1 MEAML
6 DHTGDVGRALR
17 RADPAKLE
25 ELYGAMRLE
34 VIYHPEERVADVTIR
49 PGRGSERVRG
59 GT

>member
-1 MEAML
+1 MIDYL
-6 DHTGDVGRALR
+6 GDIGAALN

-25 ELYGAMRLE
+25 ELYRLLRLE
-34 VIYHPEERVADVTIR
+34 VVYHPEERTADVSIM